1 MANDLL
7 PVPYGRVK
15 RKMEIGIAIAIEIA
29 AGIEKGIATR
39 IATRMKTEQ
48 KAEFTIEKKISANS
62 SRIEQSC
69 YLLPVLLLSVCL
81 ALSGTVSAQASERPA
96 KTLAE
101 STAADTPQGPQ
112 YNENASQVIY
122 TNLFF
127 GSYPQSEVTGSAL
140 TDAVIGAAYDSYG
153 DAWVDGVKYRRVSAE
168 QANNREQ
175 FGEAQY
181 RYFKWERIKWR
192 VLENDGKTLH
202 VLADTGLD
210 CQSYHEVGTAVTWA
224 DCSLRK
230 WLNGAFY
237 RTAFEQKER
246 EAIVQQTLENAAD
259 PTDGGKG
266 GNTEDFIYLLSLE
279 DLAQRNYGFTSAIQ
293 HPSPCRQMPL
303 SAYAHAMGARLG
315 AEDGT
320 EEQYCWWWL
329 RSPAQEEKDPFRY
342 AALMGNTGAFS
353 MYGLVENKYRAVV
366 PALRISLES
375 RAWERVDDAS
385 SGSGGGESAAE
396 PLTVSAPSMQRSENV
411 AAFDVEARGGLT
423 DDYEYQWYYAPSD
436 TGSGHPLS
444 ESDYQSM
451 VWQGKALYIDLKA
464 DDVPDGLYLYC
475 AVSDGRTTV
484 ESSRIWFSKKKKNQ
498 TITYNKGSIQNG
510 QLEYGAAFALKAKSN
525 GAASKISYKSSN
537 PKVLTVSASG
547 RLKAKGYGKATVTIT
562 ASDSP
567 VDEYGKTTKKIALT
581 VVPKQVQVTKI
592 VRTRNSQGRL
602 ESVYVEWK
610 KDRTIDG
617 CQYSIAYN
625 QNYTNSTNGEKTG
638 TDHFVRL
645 RYLDVNKDQLY
656 IRVRTYKKAGKKTY
670 YGKWSKS
677 YMLAI

>member
-1 MANDLL
+1 ME
-7 PVPYGRVK
+7 VKIGR
-15 RKMEIGIAIAIEIA
+15 RA
-29 AGIEKGIATR
+29 AGMLV
-39 IATRMKTEQ
+39 RMITV
-48 KAEFTIEKKISANS
+48 AL
-62 SRIEQSC
+62 C
-69 YLLPVLLLSVCL
+69 HLLLVFLLTAS
-81 ALSGTVSAQASERPA
+81 QAPGAVVFVDAAANQA

-101 STAADTPQGPQ
+101 DAAADTPQGPQ
-112 YNENASQVIY
+112 YNEDASQVIY

-127 GSYPQSEVTGSAL
+127 GSYPQTEVKGAAL
-140 TDAVIGAAYDSYG
+140 TDAITKASYDSYG
-153 DAWVDGVKYRRVSAE
+153 DAWVDGVKYRRISAKDT
-168 QANNREQ
+168 NNDEQ
-175 FGEAQY
+175 FGDAGY

-192 VLENDGKTLH
+192 VLENDGKTLY
-202 VLADTGLD
+202 VMADTGLD

-237 RTAFEQKER
+237 RTAFDQKER
-246 EAIVQQTLENAAD
+246 EAMVEQTLENAAD
-259 PTDGGKG
+259 LAEGGKESR
-266 GNTEDFIYLLSLE
+266 TQDFIYLLSLE
-279 DLAQRNYGFTSAIQ
+279 DLAQRNYGFTSQVQ
-293 HPSPCRQMPL
+293 HPSPCRQIPL
-303 SAYAHAMGARLG
+303 SDYAHAMGARPG
-315 AEDGT
+315 GEDGSG
-320 EEQYCWWWL
+320 EQYCWWWL
-329 RSPAQEEKDPFRY
+329 RSPALEETDTFRY
-342 AALMGNTGAFS
+342 AALIGNTGAFS

-366 PALRISLES
+366 PTLKISLES
-375 RAWERVDDAS
+375 RAWERADDAS
-385 SGSGGGESAAE
+385 SGSGGGEAAQE
-396 PLTVSAPSMQRSENV
+396 PLTVSAPAMQRSQNV

-423 DDYEYQWYYAPSD
+423 NDYEYQWYYAPSD
-436 TGSGHPLS
+436 TGSGHPIS
-444 ESDYQSM
+444 ESDYKSM

-475 AVSDGRTTV
+475 AVSDGRSTV
-484 ESSRIWFSKKKKNQ
+484 ESSRVWFSKKKKDQ
-498 TITYNKGSIQNG
+498 TITYHKGSIQNG

-525 GAASKISYKSSN
+525 GAASKISYQSSN
-537 PKVLTVSASG
+537 PKVLSVNAAG
-547 RLKAKGYGKATVTIT
+547 KLRAKGYGKATVTIT

-567 VDEYGKTTKKIALT
+567 VDEYGKTTKKISLT

-610 KDRTIDG
+610 QDRTIDG

-645 RYLDVNKDQLY
+645 RYLDVNKDRLY
-656 IRVRTYKKAGKKTY
+656 IRMRTYKKVGKKTY